1 MSQTTRCPSCGTL
14 FKVVADQLRIS
25 DGWVRCG
32 QCQQVFDASSHLQDL
47 PKAPLLPD
55 LALDQLRAPPAPVS
69 RTAPPA
75 RKWGERP
82 LPAASAPAPEPVQ
95 APGHWPQPPLPARS
109 PEPSA
114 PAPALQPLPQ
124 VEEPAPAVLQVPEP
138 VVPAFLVAEPDAPLA
153 DGWSR
158 TPPPQALEAAAG
170 PAFAGAAEHSADIE
184 WPPIELPQALAPVT
198 ALPEAPAPE
207 APVAALPLEATAVP
221 APAIAPDT
229 EGGYELPA
237 PVLDGD
243 DGQDLTEVACAAE
256 SDAQAAHAT
265 PDSLEE
271 PLQAASAAAV
281 PLGSLEEEG
290 AAAAGLRLVP
300 KEDEALQPALQRR
313 MPPAAPSPLPAGAVP
328 AGEPADGAQAAQAEP
343 DGAAAAEPSFLRAA
357 RRQAYWRRPW
367 VRAGLWSVLLLLL
380 AALALQVA
388 VQERDFLAA
397 RHPPLR
403 AGLQAL
409 CAPLGCQV
417 APYRDI
423 TAVEVESSSF
433 QKLRGEEYRFSLVLK
448 NRSGMTV
455 AMPAVE
461 LTLTDAMDQP
471 VLRRVLLPAQWAA
484 PSELAA
490 RGEWAAAR
498 TVQLQSVPAR
508 IAGYRVV
515 AFYP

>member
-55 LALDQLRAPPAPVS
+55 LALDQLRAPPAPVPRS
-69 RTAPPA
+69 TPPA
-75 RKWGERP
+75 RRWGERP
-82 LPAASAPAPEPVQ
+82 LPAASAPAPEPAL
-95 APGHWPQPPLPARS
+95 APGHGPQPPLPVQS

-114 PAPALQPLPQ
+114 PAPVPQPPPQ
-124 VEEPAPAVLQVPEP
+124 VEALLPAVLQVPEP
-138 VVPAFLVAEPDAPLA
+138 VVPAFLVAEPDAA

-158 TPPPQALEAAAG
+158 APQPQALEAAAV
-170 PAFAGAAEHSADIE
+170 PAFPGSAEQSADIE
-184 WPPIELPQALAPVT
+184 WPPIELPQAPAPAAVP
-198 ALPEAPAPE
+198 PEVPAPE
-207 APVAALPLEATAVP
+207 PPAAALPPEAGAVP
-221 APAIAPDT
+221 APAIAT
-229 EGGYELPA
+229 GGEGGYELPA
-237 PVLDGD
+237 PVLEGD
-243 DGQDLTEVACAAE
+243 DGQDLEEAACAAE
-256 SDAQAAHAT
+256 PDAQTADAT
-265 PDSLEE
+265 PDWLEE
-271 PLQAASAAAV
+271 PLQVASAAAA
-281 PLGSLEEEG
+281 PPGSLEEEG
-290 AAAAGLRLVP
+290 AAAADLRLVP
-300 KEDEALQPALQRR
+300 KEGEALQPAPQPR
-313 MPPAAPSPLPAGAVP
+313 MPPAAPSLLPAGAVP
-328 AGEPADGAQAAQAEP
+328 VGAPADGTPAVQAQP
-343 DGAAAAEPSFLRAA
+343 DGTAAEPSFLRAA

-367 VRAGLWSVLLLLL
+367 VRAGLWSVLLVLL

-433 QKLRGEEYRFSLVLK
+433 QKLRGEEYRFSLVLQ
-448 NRSGMTV
+448 NRSGMAV

-498 TVQLQSVPAR
+498 TVQVQSVPAR

>member
-1 MSQTTRCPSCGTL
+1 MPIAT
-14 FKVVADQLRIS
+14 
-25 DGWVRCG
+25 DG
-32 QCQQVFDASSHLQDL
+32 
-47 PKAPLLPD
+47 
-55 LALDQLRAPPAPVS
+55 
-69 RTAPPA
+69 
-75 RKWGERP
+75 
-82 LPAASAPAPEPVQ
+82 
-95 APGHWPQPPLPARS
+95 
-109 PEPSA
+109 
-114 PAPALQPLPQ
+114 
-124 VEEPAPAVLQVPEP
+124 
-138 VVPAFLVAEPDAPLA
+138 
-153 DGWSR
+153 
-158 TPPPQALEAAAG
+158 
-170 PAFAGAAEHSADIE
+170 
-184 WPPIELPQALAPVT
+184 
-198 ALPEAPAPE
+198 
-207 APVAALPLEATAVP
+207 
-221 APAIAPDT
+221 

-237 PVLDGD
+237 PVLEGD
-243 DGQDLTEVACAAE
+243 DAQDLAEAACAAE
-256 SDAQAAHAT
+256 PDAQTAHAT

-271 PLQAASAAAV
+271 PLPVASAAAAR
-281 PLGSLEEEG
+281 PEEEE
-290 AAAAGLRLVP
+290 AAAADLQLVP
-300 KEDEALQPALQRR
+300 KEGEALQPAAQPR
-313 MPPAAPSPLPAGAVP
+313 MAPAAPSSLPAGAVP
-328 AGEPADGAQAAQAEP
+328 AGVPADGTQAVPAEA
-343 DGAAAAEPSFLRAA
+343 DGAAAEPSFLRAA